1 MFCFQDDFYEPQ
13 EYDTI
18 QLGLQHPCF
27 PQIEKDLQRTFPTEK
42 FFQTQ
47 EGIATFQRLLKRLAL
62 YFPSVG
68 YTQGINFIVGY
79 LLVLQFSEEETFWMV
94 VHMAMSPRFL
104 LLGFFEGGF
113 PMSYLYCNLLNYV
126 FRENMPE
133 LHGHFE
139 RLGVAGEAW
148 MFKWFMTYY
157 LYSFPLE
164 IAKEVW
170 TLIMLKGGVGMVYF
184 GFAVLK
190 ELEKDLLQF
199 DEPTDII
206 GFLQNLRDIGTFNS
220 VIDTKSLVQRA
231 YSIALSQ
238 KEIEKVTREYMRTSE
253 SANFYA
259 KFFALS
265 TDKEQ
270 QEELLIQW
278 QEKLRNERISFRTN
292 ENIVIQEPV
301 IRIKKKTIS
310 NSNNSSNAVIKPARE
325 SRFRVKEEEF
335 KKTKQKNFLEKSIK
349 LEQENASVTNRSK
362 VSSKHSK
369 TSHVIEIESFA
380 HNLHASNHSSSVK
393 RNELLMARMES
404 QESFLIDDA
413 NSSSNREFTE
423 QEISYGEVT
432 ARNASVHVGNKNVSN
447 KSRPS
452 KEEEVE
458 IFELHQPFKKK
469 KEAFGQR
476 NPSGNAHGRLC
487 LPESLQSMNKKQSQ
501 KTVIEIH
508 PTNIVLRQETIYSIE
523 PTERSIIEFET
534 SSNNVGG
541 ESLDLRFRTPQ
552 TVKSHQGS
560 IEHE

>member
-1 MFCFQDDFYEPQ
+1 MGCGACIGDKNVSAPIGYASDLEAALFWNIKKDLKPSQLIKQHEFEEVTRQLQQSALAQRKRKRITQSEPDAEELLVLSEETKLRVKWKLLVFCFQDDFYEPQ
-13 EYDTI
+13 EYDTL

-79 LLVLQFSEEETFWMV
+79 LLVLEFTEEETFWMV

-104 LLGFFEGGF
+104 LLGFFEDGF

-206 GFLQNLRDIGTFNS
+206 GFLQNLRDISTFNS

-231 YSIALSQ
+231 YSIALSEQ
-238 KEIEKVTREYMRTSE
+238 EIEKVT
-253 SANFYA
+253 
-259 KFFALS
+259 
-265 TDKEQ
+265 
-270 QEELLIQW
+270 
-278 QEKLRNERISFRTN
+278 
-292 ENIVIQEPV
+292 
-301 IRIKKKTIS
+301 
-310 NSNNSSNAVIKPARE
+310 
-325 SRFRVKEEEF
+325 
-335 KKTKQKNFLEKSIK
+335 
-349 LEQENASVTNRSK
+349 
-362 VSSKHSK
+362 
-369 TSHVIEIESFA
+369 
-380 HNLHASNHSSSVK
+380 
-393 RNELLMARMES
+393 
-404 QESFLIDDA
+404 
-413 NSSSNREFTE
+413 
-423 QEISYGEVT
+423 
-432 ARNASVHVGNKNVSN
+432 
-447 KSRPS
+447 
-452 KEEEVE
+452 
-458 IFELHQPFKKK
+458 
-469 KEAFGQR
+469 
-476 NPSGNAHGRLC
+476 
-487 LPESLQSMNKKQSQ
+487 
-501 KTVIEIH
+501 
-508 PTNIVLRQETIYSIE
+508 
-523 PTERSIIEFET
+523 
-534 SSNNVGG
+534 
-541 ESLDLRFRTPQ
+541 
-552 TVKSHQGS
+552 
-560 IEHE
+560 